1 MNKRFLTIVSLIFT
15 AALLRLIPHA
25 PNFSPIG
32 ALALFGGAYL
42 NRKYLAYIIP
52 IAAMIVSDLFLPFYG
67 IEVLITY
74 AGFLISIFIGTQL
87 KNNLTW
93 YNLALGSMVSSFAFF
108 LITNFV
114 FFYPASMGPLYTH
127 DLAGVMNSYIAGW
140 PFFQNTFASDLVYNG
155 ILFGAF
161 YLLQVNIPELRT
173 EKVKAS

>member
-32 ALALFGGAYL
+32 ALALFGGACL

-93 YNLALGSMVSSFAFF
+93 YNVALGSMVSSFAFF

-114 FFYPASMGPLYTH
+114 FFFPLSMGPMYTH
-127 DLAGVMNSYIAGW
+127 DMAGVMNSYIAGW

-161 YLLQVNIPELRT
+161 YLLQVNIPELRS

>member
-32 ALALFGGAYL
+32 AIALFGGAYL

-52 IAAMIVSDLFLPFYG
+52 IAAMVISDMFLPFYG

-74 AGFLISIFIGTQL
+74 AGFLVSIFIGTKL

-93 YNLALGSMVSSFAFF
+93 YNVAFGSMVASFAFY
-108 LITNFV
+108 LITNFS
-114 FFYPASMGPLYTH
+114 FFYPASMGQLYTH

-140 PFFQNTFASDLVYNG
+140 PFFQNTFASDLVYNA
-155 ILFGAF
+155 ILFGGF